1 MKKGQ
6 QISFSNLNS
15 PIQLKQL
22 NDVINYILNSL
33 SSRLDADSAYMQYIC
48 AKAVLCTTAGQW
60 FDVEF
65 DKAFYEEPILFAYSP
80 DGMNVILRQNPNDS
94 DMKKRVQVSFSDTTK
109 TGTVCVAA
117 IGKIKV

>member
-6 QISFSNLNS
+6 EISFGNLNS

-22 NDVINYILNSL
+22 NDVINYILDVL
-33 SSRLDADSAYMQYIC
+33 SSRLDAGSSYMQCVC
-48 AKAVLCTTAGQW
+48 AKTVLCTTSGQW

-65 DKAFYEEPILFAYSP
+65 DKAFYENPILFAYSP
-80 DGMNVILRQNPNDS
+80 DGMNVILRQNPDDS

-109 TGTVCVAA
+109 TGTVYVAA